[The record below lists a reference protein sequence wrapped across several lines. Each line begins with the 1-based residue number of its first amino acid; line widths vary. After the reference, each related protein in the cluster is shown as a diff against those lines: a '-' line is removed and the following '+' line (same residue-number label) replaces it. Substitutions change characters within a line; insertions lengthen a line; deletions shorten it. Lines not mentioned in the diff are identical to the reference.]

1 MQHFVFLVFFA
12 RDFRPQVLAE
22 FAKQQISWHREAV
35 WEPLGSG
42 LVVSFVVFWLNL
54 PTSRGTTK
62 WRGCLWSGTR
72 LVPLISDPPWKNILL
87 RQNHSSFSEDRISVG
102 WRSDNIPC
110 LTIDTIFYWPTLQHR
125 LRFHDPGNQYYPI
138 IVDKLSPSV
147 ATLMEKYSLV
157 FSLKACYSI
166 TKISCNGLKYL
177 TV

>member
-12 RDFRPQVLAE
+12 RGFRPQVLAE

-62 WRGCLWSGTR
+62 CRGCLWSGTR
-72 LVPLISDPPWKNILL
+72 LVPLISEPPWKNILL
-87 RQNHSSFSEDRISVG
+87 RQNHSSFSEVRISVG

-110 LTIDTIFYWPTLQHR
+110 LTIDSVFIGQLCASMILEISIIQLLLTSSVLP
-125 LRFHDPGNQYYPI
+125 LRHWWKNI
-138 IVDKLSPSV
+138 L
-147 ATLMEKYSLV
+147 
-157 FSLKACYSI
+157 
-166 TKISCNGLKYL
+166 
-177 TV
+177 